1 MSTYSA
7 SAGLPD
13 GLLRDIAA
21 QVGTPCYV
29 YAHERIAASYQQLAA
44 AFARATA
51 DHSPGMS
58 VTLCYAVKANANLE
72 ILRLLRGLGAGFDV
86 VSSGEMRA
94 ALEAGAEPARIVFAG
109 VGKRDVELDAA
120 VRAGIGWINVENVE
134 ELRSLSRIAVAH
146 GRVQRVALRVNPGI
160 DPRTHAY
167 LATGATGSKFGLA
180 IDEAL
185 MLVRD
190 RHTTPGVS
198 IEGLHVHNGSTIKQP
213 DVFAAS
219 TRVMRGV
226 LRQCRQLGASI
237 SHLDMGG
244 GFGVAYGADQ
254 QDADLDGIAAAIVT
268 ELRDENVALQ
278 LEPGRTVIA
287 NACTLLSEVLYTKTS
302 GDKRFVIIDAAM
314 NDLIRPALYGA
325 THAIALVGGEAVERA
340 DWAACEVVGPICES
354 GDFLGHDVILPPV
367 ARGDLL
373 AIGGAGAYGRSM
385 ASNYNLRPR
394 AAEVMV
400 EGSRWRVI
408 RPRERMEEVIGL
420 QVS

>member
-7 SAGLPD
+7 SAGIPD
-13 GLLRDIAA
+13 SLLREISA

-29 YAHERIAASYQQLAA
+29 YAHERIVAYYQRLAN

-51 DHSPGMS
+51 NHSAGIS

-72 ILRLLRGLGAGFDV
+72 ILRLLRGLGASFDV
-86 VSSGEMRA
+86 VSAGEMRA

-109 VGKRDVELDAA
+109 VGKSDAELDAA
-120 VRAGIGWINVENVE
+120 VRAGIGWINIENVE
-134 ELRSLSRIAVAH
+134 ELRSLSRIAQGH

-180 IDEAL
+180 IEEAL
-185 MLVRD
+185 MLARD

-198 IEGLHVHNGSTIKQP
+198 IDGLHVHNGSTIKQP
-213 DVFAAS
+213 GVFAAS
-219 TRVMRGV
+219 TRVMCDV
-226 LRQCRQLGASI
+226 LRQCRQLGAVI

-254 QDADLDGIAAAIVT
+254 QDADLDGIATAIVT
-268 ELRDENVALQ
+268 ELRNENVALQ
-278 LEPGRTVIA
+278 LEPGRYVIA
-287 NACTLLSEVLYTKTS
+287 NACTLLSEVLYTKKS
-302 GDKRFVIIDAAM
+302 GDKRFVIVDAAM

-325 THAIALVGGEAVERA
+325 THAIALIGGVAGHSP
-340 DWAACEVVGPICES
+340 DWAAYEVVGPICES
-354 GDFLGHDVILPPV
+354 GDFLGHDVMLPPV

-400 EGSRWRVI
+400 EGGRWRVI

-420 QVS
+420 HVS

>member
-7 SAGLPD
+7 SAGIAD
-13 GLLRDIAA
+13 SVLRDIAA

-29 YAHERIAASYQQLAA
+29 YAHERIVAHYQRLAA

-51 DHSPGMS
+51 AHSAGMS

-72 ILRLLRGLGAGFDV
+72 ILRLLRELGAGFDV
-86 VSSGEMRA
+86 VSGGEMRA
-94 ALEAGAEPARIVFAG
+94 ALEAGAEPERIVFAG
-109 VGKRDVELDAA
+109 VGKRDAELDAA

-134 ELRSLSRIAVAH
+134 ELRSLSRIAQGH

-185 MLVRD
+185 LLVRD
-190 RHTTPGVS
+190 RHATPGVS
-198 IEGLHVHNGSTIKQP
+198 IEGLHVHNGSTIKHP

-226 LRQCRQLGASI
+226 LRQCRELGAAI

-254 QDADLDGIAAAIVT
+254 QDADLDGIAAAIVS

-278 LEPGRTVIA
+278 LEPGRTIVA

-302 GDKRFVIIDAAM
+302 GDKRFVIVDAAM

-325 THAIALVGGEAVERA
+325 THAIAPVGGEAVESA

-354 GDFLGHDVILPPV
+354 GDFLGHDVRLPTV
-367 ARGDLL
+367 SRGDLL
-373 AIGGAGAYGRSM
+373 TIGGAGAYGRSM

-400 EGSRWRVI
+400 ENGRWRVI
-408 RPRERMEEVIGL
+408 RARERMEEVIGL

>member
-1 MSTYSA
+1 MGTYSA
-7 SAGLPD
+7 SAGIPEA
-13 GLLRDIAA
+13 LLFEITA

-29 YAHERIAASYQQLAA
+29 YAHERIVASYRQLAD

-51 DHSPGMS
+51 SHCAGMT

-72 ILRLLRGLGAGFDV
+72 ILRVLRGLGAGFDV
-86 VSSGEMRA
+86 VSAGEMRA

-109 VGKRDVELDAA
+109 VGKSDAELDAA
-120 VRAGIGWINVENVE
+120 VRARIGWINVENVE
-134 ELRSLSRIAVAH
+134 ELRSLSRIAQGH
-146 GRVQRVALRVNPGI
+146 GRVQRVALRVNPGV

-185 MLVRD
+185 MLVRG
-190 RHTTPGVS
+190 RHSTPGVS

-219 TRVMRGV
+219 TRVMRDV
-226 LRQCRQLGASI
+226 LRQCRQLGAAI

-254 QDADLDGIAAAIVT
+254 QDADLDGIANAIVS
-268 ELRDENVALQ
+268 ELKGDNVALQ
-278 LEPGRTVIA
+278 LEPGRFIIA
-287 NACTLLSEVLYTKTS
+287 NAGTLLSQVLYTKTS
-302 GDKRFVIIDAAM
+302 GDKRFVVVDAAM

-325 THAIALVGGEAVERA
+325 THAIALVGRDTVPSTG
-340 DWAACEVVGPICES
+340 WAACEVVGPICES
-354 GDFLGHDVILPPV
+354 GDFLGHDVQLPPV
-367 ARGDLL
+367 ARGDVL

-400 EGSRWRVI
+400 EGGRWRVI
-408 RPRERMEEVIGL
+408 RPRERMEDVIGL

>member
-7 SAGLPD
+7 SAGIPD
-13 GLLRDIAA
+13 SLLRDIAA

-29 YAHERIAASYQQLAA
+29 YAHERIVAYYQQLAD
-44 AFARATA
+44 AFERATA
-51 DHSPGMS
+51 VQSAGMS

-72 ILRLLRGLGAGFDV
+72 ILRLLRDLGAGFDV
-86 VSSGEMRA
+86 VSAGEMRA

-109 VGKRDVELDAA
+109 VGKSDAELDAA
-120 VRAGIGWINVENVE
+120 VRAGIGWINIENVE
-134 ELRSLSRIAVAH
+134 ELRSLNRIAQAH
-146 GRVQRVALRVNPGI
+146 ARVQRVALRVNPGV

-167 LATGATGSKFGLA
+167 LATGATGSKFGLG

-185 MLVRD
+185 MLVRE

-219 TRVMRGV
+219 TRVMRNV
-226 LRQCRQLGASI
+226 LHQCRQLGAAI

-254 QDADLDGIAAAIVT
+254 QDADLDGIATAIVN

-278 LEPGRTVIA
+278 LEPGRYVIA
-287 NACTLLSEVLYTKTS
+287 NACTLLSQVLYTKQS
-302 GDKRFVIIDAAM
+302 GDKRFVIVDAAM

-325 THAIALVGGEAVERA
+325 THAIALIGSDAVQGA
-340 DWAACEVVGPICES
+340 DWVACEVVGPICES
-354 GDFLGHDVILPPV
+354 GDFLGHDVMLPPGV
-367 ARGDLL
+367 RGDLL
-373 AIGGAGAYGRSM
+373 VIGGAGAYGRSM

-400 EGSRWRVI
+400 EGGRWRVI
-408 RPRERMEEVIGL
+408 RPRERIEEVIGL
-420 QVS
+420 